1 MGTLPWITHRGK
13 FSRKIAHGQPW
24 PRSTNCMRPAVS
36 FLQDAPQLAHP
47 YRDERLLHALLDRV
61 LPHPRRAALDTDLDA
76 LGDYALMAWQ
86 RAGTTTRRKPV
97 LTPWD
102 AWGRRVDRI
111 ELTTA
116 WQEGPHLATRHAVL
130 AAGHENHEHARL
142 EEFARVYLYH
152 VASEFYTCPLAMT
165 DGAATA
171 LKASGNQALIERA
184 MPHFLSRNPATFW
197 LSGQWMTE
205 THGGSDV
212 GQTETAARQD
222 ADGRW
227 QLYGRKWF
235 SSAVVG
241 EAALALAR
249 PEGAGEGSGALA
261 LFYVETMDGAQRKP
275 QLVID
280 RLKDKLG
287 TQELPTAEIHLDG
300 LPAWPLGELSNGVRQ
315 VAPMLNVTR
324 TWNAVCATASMAR
337 AIALARD
344 YATRRQAFGRP
355 LIEQPLHAQ
364 TLADMQAEFEGAF
377 ALTFE
382 VAHLLGRVEHGSA
395 APREAAL
402 LRLLTPLAKAWT
414 GKLAVRLCSEALEC
428 FGGAGYIEDTG
439 LPQLLR
445 DAQVYA
451 IWEGTTNV
459 LSLDALRALAGDGL
473 GALRAAVAAWQQGA
487 DPHAAFAIDAALDAA
502 VAHLDVAPAQRAT
515 LEAGARGITITL
527 ARCAAAALLARQAA
541 WSQARGDVRP
551 AAALRRFLGHG
562 LLRLADI
569 DPDDTALLLG

>member
-1 MGTLPWITHRGK
+1 MG
-13 FSRKIAHGQPW
+13 
-24 PRSTNCMRPAVS
+24 

-47 YRDERLLHALLDRV
+47 YRSDRLLHALLERA
-61 LPHPRRAALDTDLDA
+61 LPAARRHALDADLDA
-76 LGDYALMAWQ
+76 LGDYALLAWQ
-86 RAGTTTRRKPV
+86 RAAVTTRRKPV
-97 LTPWD
+97 LTQWD

-111 ELTTA
+111 ELTEA
-116 WQEGPHLATRHAVL
+116 WQEGPDIATYHAVL
-130 AAGHENHEHARL
+130 ASGHENHEHARL

-171 LKASGNQALIERA
+171 LKASGNRALIERA
-184 MPHFLSRNPATFW
+184 LPHFLSRNAATFW

-212 GQTETAARQD
+212 GHTETVARQD
-222 ADGRW
+222 ADGQWR
-227 QLYGRKWF
+227 LHGRKWF

-249 PEGAGEGSGALA
+249 PEGAGGGSSALA

-287 TQELPTAEIHLDG
+287 THELPTAEIHLDG
-300 LPAWPLGELSNGVRQ
+300 LPAWPLGELANGVRQ

-324 TWNAVCATASMAR
+324 TWNAVGAVAHMAR

-344 YATRRQAFGRP
+344 YAGRRQAFGRP

-377 ALTFE
+377 ALAFE
-382 VAHLLGRVEHGSA
+382 VAQLLGRVEHGAA
-395 APREAAL
+395 APHEAQL
-402 LRLLTPLAKAWT
+402 LRLLTPLAKLWT

-459 LSLDALRALAGDGL
+459 LSLDAQRALAGDGL
-473 GALRAAVAAWQQGA
+473 GALRNAVAAWQQGG
-487 DPHAAFAIDAALDAA
+487 DPHAAFAIDAALDA
-502 VAHLDVAPAQRAT
+502 VASHLDAPSANRT
-515 LEAGARGITITL
+515 VLEAGARGLALTL
-527 ARCAAAALLARQAA
+527 ARSAAAALLARQAA
-541 WSQARGDVRP
+541 WAQARGDARP

-562 LLRLADI
+562 LLRLADTGT
-569 DPDDTALLLG
+569 DDTTLLLG

>member
-1 MGTLPWITHRGK
+1 ME
-13 FSRKIAHGQPW
+13 IA
-24 PRSTNCMRPAVS
+24 MA
-36 FLQDAPQLAHP
+36 FLQDPPQLAHP
-47 YRDERLLHALLDRV
+47 YRSDRSLLALLDRA
-61 LPHPRRAALDTDLDA
+61 LPAERRAALDADLDA
-76 LGDYALMAWQ
+76 LGDYAQMAWH
-86 RAGTTTRRKPV
+86 RACTTTRRKPV
-97 LTPWD
+97 LTQWD

-116 WQEGPHLATRHAVL
+116 WQEGPQLTTAHAVL
-130 AAGHENHEHARL
+130 AAGHAQNEHARL
-142 EEFARVYLYH
+142 EAFARVYLYH

-171 LKASGNQALIERA
+171 IKASGNRQLIERA
-184 MPHFLSRNPATFW
+184 LPHFLSRDAGTFW

-205 THGGSDV
+205 TAGGSDV
-212 GQTETAARQD
+212 GNTETIARQD

-227 QLYGRKWF
+227 RLHGRKWF

-249 PEGAGEGSGALA
+249 PEGAGTGTSALA
-261 LFYVETMDGAQRKP
+261 LFYVETMDGERRRP
-275 QLVID
+275 ELVID

-287 TQELPTAEIHLDG
+287 THELPTAEIHLDG
-300 LPAWPLGELSNGVRQ
+300 LPAWPLGELSHGVRQ

-324 TWNAVCATASMAR
+324 SWNAICAIASMAR
-337 AIALARD
+337 AISLARD

-377 ALTFE
+377 ALAFE
-382 VAHLLGRVEHGSA
+382 VTHLLGRVEHGSA
-395 APREAAL
+395 APHEATL
-402 LRLLTPLAKAWT
+402 LRLLTPLAKLWT
-414 GKLAVRLCSEALEC
+414 GKLAVKICSEALEC

-459 LSLDALRALAGDGL
+459 LSLDSLRALAGDGM
-473 GALRAAVAAWQQGA
+473 GALRAATA
-487 DPHAAFAIDAALDAA
+487 DWSTGQDDVSEIENTLDQASRWIDQHATRDG
-502 VAHLDVAPAQRAT
+502 
-515 LEAGARGITITL
+515 LEAGARGLALTL
-527 ARCAAAALLARQAA
+527 ARCAAAALLARQAG
-541 WSQARGDVRP
+541 WSSAKGDRRP
-551 AAALRRFLGHG
+551 AAALQRFVRHG
-562 LLRLADI
+562 LDRLVMADA
-569 DPDDTALLLG
+569 DNTALLLS